1 MNQLIGYIY
10 TRNHQSYDL
19 YYSCKMGK
27 TCNIPE
33 RDTNYSTGEIK
44 RGNFGSVFE
53 VCNKQMGFI
62 ENLLKDE
69 FLDLNIKYD
78 GGTEFYNKKIVDMI
92 EPYLIRIGI
101 KYKKLSIEEINGL
114 TRCNRVKETKNK
126 IKKVIK
132 KVIQSLKR
140 ERVREKVYKEYTPR
154 KYQTDMIEKSVK
166 HFKNNRKGMLVLPCG
181 VGKTL
186 ISLWITKSLKLNCVL
201 IGVPNKLLLKQWEKD
216 IVCLFKNVQYL
227 IVSGSIHSEE
237 IVKFLEKNV
246 KKCIVITTYSSS
258 YKVYKATN
266 KLKFKFNMKI
276 NDEVHHLTSCNMK
289 KEENERKYIQMLK
302 IKSEKQLSLTATIKE
317 IESNIDDCNVISND
331 DKEYFGEIIDKKS
344 LLWAIEENIV
354 CDYVIQTIIMDE
366 EQLKMILEKFN
377 ITEENDKR
385 LFMSAF
391 VSLKSISDG
400 NSHHLLIYSNTRHNS
415 LKIIKYI
422 KILLNEKYFDIDDI
436 YYSEYDSLMK
446 AEKQKIIIDEFEKA
460 KFGIISCVYCLGEGW
475 DCPLLDG
482 VVFSENMT
490 SNIRIVQALLR
501 AFRKYIK
508 EISKRSKVILPFL
521 NLNINDLLEDNK
533 NPELKKIRKVI
544 YQLGLEDETISQKI
558 KMFRINLEKQ
568 KKKEKEHKD
577 NENKYDFGEY
587 DEELTQKLILKTI
600 KRTQLNITYEKAK
613 EIIADK
619 NIKSKEKYYELC
631 DKDNRLSREPEIIF
645 NEKFTSWID
654 YLSIERIYYDL
665 EICKNK
671 VSEYLKS
678 YPKLNENYLDLTI
691 VCNEL
696 NKIDKLFPPNG
707 LWIEYY
713 NLKDLRDVINIKNNK
728 KKIGVVL

>member
-1 MNQLIGYIY
+1 MNGGDSGYIY
-10 TRNHQSYDL
+10 IRNHSSYDL
-19 YYSCKMGK
+19 HNACKIGK
-27 TCNIPE
+27 TNNIPE
-33 RDTNYSTGEIK
+33 RDTTYSTGEIK

-101 KYKKLSIEEINGL
+101 KYKKLSKGEINDL
-114 TRCNRVKETKNK
+114 TRCNRVRETKNK

-132 KVIQSLKR
+132 KLIQTLKR
-140 ERVREKVYKEYTPR
+140 EIVNKEYTPR
-154 KYQTDMIEKSVK
+154 KYQTDIIEKSVI
-166 HFKNNRKGMLVLPCG
+166 HFENNEKGMLILPCG

-186 ISLWITKSLKLNCVL
+186 ISLWITESLKLNCVL
-201 IGVPNKLLLKQWEKD
+201 IGVPNLLLSEQWKKE
-216 IVCLFKNVQYL
+216 IFCLFKNVPII
-227 IVSGSIHSEE
+227 IVKSGISIEK
-237 IVKFLEKNV
+237 IVKFLEENV

-258 YKVYKATN
+258 YKVNIATS

-302 IKSEKQLSLTATIKE
+302 IKCEKQLSLTATIKE
-317 IESNIDDCNVISND
+317 IESNIDNCNVISNNN
-331 DKEYFGEIIDKKS
+331 KKYFGEIIEKKS
-344 LLWAIEENIV
+344 LLWAIKENIV
-354 CDYVIQTIIMDE
+354 CDYLIQTIIMDE
-366 EQLKMILEKFN
+366 ERLKMILEKFN

-400 NSHHLLIYSNTRHNS
+400 NSHHLLIYSNTRDNS
-415 LKIIKYI
+415 LKIFNYI
-422 KILLNEKYFDIDDI
+422 KILLNEKYFNIDDI
-436 YYSEYDSLMK
+436 YYSEYNSKMK
-446 AEKQKIIIDEFEKA
+446 VKEQKIIIDEFEKA

-490 SNIRIVQALLR
+490 SNIRIVQAVLR

-508 EISKRSKVILPFL
+508 EISKRSKIILPIL
-521 NLNINDLLEDNK
+521 NRNHWLEDNK
-533 NPELKKIRKVI
+533 NPDFKKIREVI

-558 KMFRINLEKQ
+558 KVFRINFVKQ
-568 KKKEKEHKD
+568 KKNEKEYK
-577 NENKYDFGEY
+577 EQKYDLGEY
-587 DEELTQKLILKTI
+587 DEELTRKLILKTI
-600 KRTQLNITYEKAK
+600 KRTQLDITYEKAK
-613 EIIADK
+613 KIIADT
-619 NIKSKEKYYELC
+619 NIKSKESYYELC
-631 DKDNRLSREPEIIF
+631 DKDDRLPREPEIIF
-645 NEKFTSWID
+645 NGKFTNWID

-665 EICKNK
+665 ETCRNK

-678 YPKLNENYLDLTI
+678 YPKLKENYLDLTI
-691 VCNEL
+691 ISNEL

-713 NLKDLRDVINIKNNK
+713 NSKDLSYVINIKNNK